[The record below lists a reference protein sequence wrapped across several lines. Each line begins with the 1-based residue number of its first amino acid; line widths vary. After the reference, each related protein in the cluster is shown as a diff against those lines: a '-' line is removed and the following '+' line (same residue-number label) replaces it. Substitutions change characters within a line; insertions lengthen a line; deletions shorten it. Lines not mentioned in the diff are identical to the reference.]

1 MNTHPVRT
9 FPVELVQDIN
19 ESRAFRSVKPL
30 GRHRMGANLDAYT
43 VRRRERRLR
52 RLELAAAIKEAERE
66 LQSAAQRSH
75 ALP

>member
-1 MNTHPVRT
+1 
-9 FPVELVQDIN
+9 
-19 ESRAFRSVKPL
+19 
-30 GRHRMGANLDAYT
+30 MGANLDAYT

-52 RLELAAAIKEAERE
+52 RLEFAAAIEEAERE